1 MDNKLKLVRNFMH
14 ANELLDMGHKLVR
27 IDRDKNNKSFMI
39 FLFEFND
46 TIIEDLKSLNG
57 KKFIR

>member
-1 MDNKLKLVRNFMH
+1 MNRKLKLVRNFMH
-14 ANELLDMGHKLVR
+14 ANELLDMGYRLVR

-46 TIIEDLKSLNG
+46 TIVEDLKSLNG
-57 KKFIR
+57 KKFIK